1 VRARVLE
8 RSDAAVLEGHARGQ
22 ALSRGGCVS
31 RAGALWSIVLIPRI
45 TLGCAQNV
53 TEMQLEPDL
62 DLERRIER
70 AKKNNKRRDA
80 VNANVVDL

>member
-1 VRARVLE
+1 
-8 RSDAAVLEGHARGQ
+8 
-22 ALSRGGCVS
+22 
-31 RAGALWSIVLIPRI
+31 
-45 TLGCAQNV
+45 
-53 TEMQLEPDL
+53 MQLEPDL

>member
-1 VRARVLE
+1 VYSKEAMQQYLKGTRGAKRCPVVGACHVLVRC
-8 RSDAAVLEGHARGQ
+8 G
-22 ALSRGGCVS
+22 
-31 RAGALWSIVLIPRI
+31 SIVLIPRI